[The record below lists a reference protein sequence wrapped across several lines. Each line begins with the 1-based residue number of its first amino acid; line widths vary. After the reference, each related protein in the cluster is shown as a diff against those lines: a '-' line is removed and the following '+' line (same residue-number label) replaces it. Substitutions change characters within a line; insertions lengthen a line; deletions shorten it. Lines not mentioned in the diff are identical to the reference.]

1 MIHYTEYART
11 LLLGTTLEDKLL
23 HPKDIELS
31 ENLAEFVLPN
41 QPGRSDRIA
50 FKNEQVK
57 FPKGNFEQES
67 KRGLALHFFANHEL
81 LAIEMMAAALLVYPD
96 HTPEMLQFKK
106 GLLKTIQDEQKH
118 FKLYIQRMKDFG
130 IEFGEFPLNDFFWRA
145 MQNCKTPTHFY
156 SAMALTFE
164 SANLDF
170 AKYYEKLFLSVED
183 EQTAKIMNIVYE
195 DEISHVALGARWLN
209 QWRADKD
216 LWTYYMTNLPGAMT
230 PARAKG
236 NHFDRESRAR
246 AGLDDEFISAL
257 FGYQDEFKI
266 TNRRKK

>member
-1 MIHYTEYART
+1 MIHYTDYART
-11 LLLGTTLEDKLL
+11 ILLGSTLEEKLL
-23 HPKDIELS
+23 HIKDLDVSQNLVEFELPS
-31 ENLAEFVLPN
+31 L
-41 QPGRSDRIA
+41 PGRSARLE

-57 FPKGNFEQES
+57 FPKGNFEDVA

-81 LAIEMMAAALLVYPD
+81 LAIEMMAAALLIYPD
-96 HTPEMLQFKK
+96 SSPEMLVFKK

-130 IEFGEFPLNDFFWRA
+130 IEFGDFPLNDFFWRT
-145 MQNCKTPTHFY
+145 MQKCKTPSQFY

-170 AKYYEKLFLSVED
+170 AKYYEKLFLSVGD

-209 QWRADKD
+209 QWKSDKD
-216 LWTYYMTNLPGAMT
+216 LWTYYISHLPGAMT

-236 NHFDRESRAR
+236 NHFDLESRQR
-246 AGLDDEFISAL
+246 AGLDEEFISSL
-257 FGYQDEFKI
+257 FSYHDEFKI